1 MLRNLTENSQQNLL
15 QLHTL
20 SYSMV
25 KMLSTHRD
33 AFSEIFELEAQGQ
46 LLQQQK
52 DKRRKKMKKRNK
64 KNETP
69 KNMGHFLV
77 QRCQILISAHV
88 QKKML

>member
-1 MLRNLTENSQQNLL
+1 MIWLNVAWSMLKNAQKFDWKLTA
-15 QLHTL
+15 
-20 SYSMV
+20 
-25 KMLSTHRD
+25 STHRD

-77 QRCQILISAHV
+77 QRCQILISAHA